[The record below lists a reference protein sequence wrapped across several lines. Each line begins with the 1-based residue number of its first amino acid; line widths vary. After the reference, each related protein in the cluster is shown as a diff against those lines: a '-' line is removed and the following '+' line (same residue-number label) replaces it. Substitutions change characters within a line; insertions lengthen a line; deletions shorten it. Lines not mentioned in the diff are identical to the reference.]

1 MTGAPMWS
9 PGGTGLCRGMLWSS
23 NMRRVAAS
31 RCQHRAT
38 LAPAAAGVGGKRSRE
53 NEALSLTPRWSRV
66 FGDCSLEPP
75 SGSLTWPWMSLGLE
89 RVGGRRGRTLSC
101 GHAALPCGEG
111 AVGILREARGWLS
124 PFLVSPSVGVPF
136 WGLPHISEPFP
147 PPHSASCSQSHSPH
161 QQLWGSLPPADH
173 LSQPQEWSKP
183 PLPSSTPKQ

>member
-1 MTGAPMWS
+1 MEELDLFRALPGGLVSKSEDGMTGAPTWS

-66 FGDCSLEPP
+66 SRDCSLEPP

-111 AVGILREARGWLS
+111 GCWDRS
-124 PFLVSPSVGVPF
+124 T
-136 WGLPHISEPFP
+136 GLTII
-147 PPHSASCSQSHSPH
+147 
-161 QQLWGSLPPADH
+161 
-173 LSQPQEWSKP
+173 
-183 PLPSSTPKQ
+183 